1 MQDIFEVGVITQTHG
16 LKGEVKVFPTTDDPK
31 RFEELDMV
39 MLDTGR
45 DKIPMEIKSV
55 RYQKNMVLLTFKGY
69 EDINLIEK
77 YKKCSLYVTRE
88 NAAPLEENEYYIADL
103 IGVEV
108 RLEDG
113 SVIGKL
119 KNVLTTAANDV
130 YEVSVDGKP
139 DVLIPAISKCIKE
152 VKPEEGYMVVH
163 LLPGMME

>member
-31 RFEELDMV
+31 RFEEIDSV

-45 DKIPMEIKSV
+45 EKIPMEIKKV

-77 YKKCSLYVTRE
+77 YKKCSLYVSRE
-88 NAAPLEENEYYIADL
+88 NAAPLSENEFYIADL
-103 IGVEV
+103 IGMDV

-113 SVIGKL
+113 TTLGAL
-119 KNVLTTAANDV
+119 KNVITTAANDV
-130 YEVSVDGKP
+130 YEISVEGKS

-152 VKPEEGYMVVH
+152 VKPEERYMVVH